1 MAQGYPPRGSA
12 GLPAGGRH
20 GQPDEPGRHGRTGR
34 DSRAR
39 PESWQQ
45 LDAFD
50 DHLDEDLP
58 PWAGLGIHPTG
69 PGGKQIRPPRDPD
82 RGGRVRAAS
91 PGHDGPDPGDDWP
104 QDSDWPRDGE
114 DWPRDGEDWPR
125 DDRAAGRRGRQ
136 AAARARKSRRRLLA
150 AVGAVV
156 AVVAIT
162 AAALWVT
169 KTWPFQSKPTQVTST
184 PLVTTFQPGEFRS
197 VPNACGAISPALLS
211 QYLPGK
217 VAQVSQAL
225 GSTTQS
231 ECTWTLD
238 HHPDF
243 RVLTV
248 SSQAYA
254 PSLLASGD
262 GSATSSATDAYGQIL
277 QGLRNPP
284 KSSHQPPAQLGAVV
298 GLGRYAFTGLQVFH
312 GAGDTTDEVTVVVR
326 DRNVLIDVTMQ
337 GQERGGGFRPVPVAT
352 LRAAALAAAHEVLAG
367 LR

>member
-20 GQPDEPGRHGRTGR
+20 GQPDEPGRRGRAGR
-34 DSRAR
+34 DGRAR

-45 LDAFD
+45 RDAFD
-50 DHLDEDLP
+50 DRLDEDLP

-69 PGGKQIRPPRDPD
+69 PGGKQIRPPRDPE

-91 PGHDGPDPGDDWP
+91 PGQDGPD
-104 QDSDWPRDGE
+104 RGE

-125 DDRAAGRRGRQ
+125 DGRAAARRGRQ

-150 AVGAVV
+150 AAGAVV
-156 AVVAIT
+156 AVAAIT

-169 KTWPFQSKPTQVTST
+169 KTWPFQSKPPEVASI

-225 GSTTQS
+225 GNTKQS

-238 HHPDF
+238 HRPDF

-248 SSQAYA
+248 SSQAY
-254 PSLLASGD
+254 PPNLLASGD
-262 GSATSSATDAYGQIL
+262 GSATSNAIDAYGQIL

-284 KSSHQPPAQLGAVV
+284 KSGHQPPAQLGATV
-298 GLGRYAFTGLQVFH
+298 GLGRYAFTALQVFH
-312 GAGDTTDEVTVVVR
+312 AAGDTTDEVTVVVR

-352 LRAAALAAAHEVLAG
+352 LRAGALAAAHEVLTG